1 MADHYDGD
9 GGLGT
14 RIAATAPARSAD
26 VLPHIPRDPSRWRE
40 VLHEL
45 LRQNN
50 WAHGRKPK
58 GVSYRT
64 MAERRVF
71 LYAFFRELR
80 NDRERSYR
88 IDPRSLR
95 RVHVEHA
102 VRRWVERDLSAGT
115 IQSYL
120 SHLRVF
126 AQWIGKAGLVVDASA
141 YVQDPLRVKRTYSA
155 TEDKS
160 WEGREIDIEQV
171 LALVDRKDER
181 VGAQLRLCD
190 AFGLRVKEAIML
202 RPHLAVVGS
211 QLAIVDEGR
220 YERYLEVIRGTK
232 GGRLRFVPIVN
243 ERQREA
249 LEHACRIVRG
259 ATESLGHPG
268 LRLHQAYMRFYHV
281 VRACGIRKDMLRVT
295 AHGLRHGFAHRR
307 YEDHTGQKAPIVV
320 AGSQDR
326 AVDDNGRLG
335 VSRELGHARK
345 SISAAY
351 LGGLQMQGRL
361 PLDEPVPGGPG

>member
-1 MADHYDGD
+1 MRSYDDHGR
-9 GGLGT
+9 GGG
-14 RIAATAPARSAD
+14 APARLPPATSRD

-40 VLHEL
+40 VLREL
-45 LRQNN
+45 LREYN
-50 WAHGRKPK
+50 WAHGSKPK
-58 GVSYRT
+58 GVSYKT

-80 NDRERSYR
+80 HDGTCPYR

-95 RVHVEHA
+95 RVHIEHA
-102 VRRWVERDLSAGT
+102 VRRWMQRQLAPGT
-115 IQSYL
+115 IHTYL

-155 TEDKS
+155 TADKS
-160 WEGREIDIEQV
+160 WDGRGIDIEEV
-171 LALVDRKDER
+171 FAMVDRKDLR
-181 VGAQLRLCD
+181 VGAQLRMCD

-202 RPHLAVVGS
+202 RPHLAVLGS
-211 QLAIVDEGR
+211 QLAVVDEDR
-220 YERYLEVIRGTK
+220 YEEYLEVIRGTK
-232 GGRLRFVPIVN
+232 GGRLRFVPIVDQ
-243 ERQREA
+243 RQREA
-249 LEHACRIVRG
+249 LDHACRIVRV
-259 ATESLGHPG
+259 ATESLGHPS
-268 LRLHQAYMRFYHV
+268 LRLHQAYRRFYYV
-281 VRACGIRKDMLRVT
+281 VRACGVRKDVLRVT

-307 YEDHTGQKAPIVV
+307 YEDHTGEKAPIVV
-320 AGSQDR
+320 ASSQDR
-326 AVDDNGRLG
+326 AVDDIGRLG

-361 PLDEPVPGGPG
+361 PLDEPVPGGRS